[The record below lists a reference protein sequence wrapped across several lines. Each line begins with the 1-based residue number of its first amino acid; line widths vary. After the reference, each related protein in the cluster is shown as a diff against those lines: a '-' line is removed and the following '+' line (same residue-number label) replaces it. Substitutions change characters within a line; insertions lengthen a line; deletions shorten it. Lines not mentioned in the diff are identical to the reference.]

1 MVTHFFR
8 SRELFTPSASMR
20 NQPSISRP
28 RISKRRACGL
38 ATRDSVREGSTRNSS
53 PPLPLALTAMLPFTK
68 NASPPNMA
76 FSVTPDSPCRHSRSR
91 FASTSS
97 YAMSSIIY
105 DLAMT
110 TADRVPEPGADDE
123 AGLLRGWLAFHR
135 DALAAKCDGLSDAQL
150 VEQSAPPSSLSLLG
164 LVRHLSEMERHYLG
178 NSISGEQLPLYYVTD
193 EDEEADIENLDVSM
207 VASSMGSWRAE
218 MQRTDKI
225 LDQHPSF
232 DDRTASGKRAIRW
245 CVVKVLQEYAR
256 HNGHADIVRER
267 IDGLRGE

>member
-1 MVTHFFR
+1 MATHFFR
-8 SRELFTPSASMR
+8 SREVFTPSASMR

-28 RISKRRACGL
+28 RISKRPACGF
-38 ATRDSVREGSTRNSS
+38 ATRASVCVGSTRKSR
-53 PPLPLALTAMLPFTK
+53 PPLPLALTTTDR
-68 NASPPNMA
+68 ASE
-76 FSVTPDSPCRHSRSR
+76 S
-91 FASTSS
+91 
-97 YAMSSIIY
+97 
-105 DLAMT
+105 
-110 TADRVPEPGADDE
+110 GADDE

-135 DALAAKCDGLSDAQL
+135 DALAAKCEGLSEAQL

-178 NSISGEQLPLYYVTD
+178 NSITGVHLPLYYVTD
-193 EDEEADIENLDVSM
+193 EDEDADIENLDPSM
-207 VASSMGSWRAE
+207 VALSMSNWRAE
-218 MQRTDKI
+218 MQRTDEV

-232 DDRTASGKRAIRW
+232 DGRTASGKRAIRW